1 MIENINIII
10 FLGALV
16 FILIPF
22 MLNSTIKLKALGT
35 INGLLIIAL
44 GFIDNTYVTMIQC
57 IFLVCGLIILRII
70 GKDLPDS

>member
-44 GFIDNTYVTMIQC
+44 GFIDNTYVTMILC
-57 IFLVCGLIILRII
+57 TGLVCGLIILRII